1 MDHNKLLK
9 KSASDVKKLA
19 TKYGVDLKSDYP
31 LSQILLADYEKSKSK
46 KTDSKATGKKDIIG
60 AGELEIM
67 PEGYGFLRNSTVVND
82 IYVSSSQI
90 KKLGLRNSDYVI
102 SKIREPLSSEKN
114 YAILEAILINDNP
127 IDKSKSRKK
136 FDDLAPH
143 YPDQKIKL
151 GESISCRMIE
161 MIAPIGRGQRALI
174 VAPPKAGKTVLISEI
189 ANGILKSNEDV
200 EVWVLL
206 VDERPEEV
214 TDIKLNTKGAKV
226 YSSTFDE
233 EPRNHVKVVENVMEK
248 AKRAVEY
255 GKHIVILVDSIT
267 RMARAYNLV
276 VPNSGKLIS
285 GGLDPYSFV
294 MPKKFFGS
302 ARNIKEGG
310 SLTILGTALVDTGSR
325 MDEVVYEEFKGT
337 GNCEIHLDR
346 AISELRIFPAIN
358 IRKSGTRKEELFF
371 GKEELEAIYK
381 MRKYLLDNFNDA
393 EAVKKL
399 IDLVKKEKNNDIIL
413 YKFITSS

>member
-136 FDDLAPH
+136 FDDLAPQLH
-143 YPDQKIKL
+143 
-151 GESISCRMIE
+151 G
-161 MIAPIGRGQRALI
+161 
-174 VAPPKAGKTVLISEI
+174 
-189 ANGILKSNEDV
+189 
-200 EVWVLL
+200 
-206 VDERPEEV
+206 
-214 TDIKLNTKGAKV
+214 
-226 YSSTFDE
+226 
-233 EPRNHVKVVENVMEK
+233 
-248 AKRAVEY
+248 
-255 GKHIVILVDSIT
+255 
-267 RMARAYNLV
+267 
-276 VPNSGKLIS
+276 
-285 GGLDPYSFV
+285 
-294 MPKKFFGS
+294 
-302 ARNIKEGG
+302 
-310 SLTILGTALVDTGSR
+310 
-325 MDEVVYEEFKGT
+325 
-337 GNCEIHLDR
+337 
-346 AISELRIFPAIN
+346 
-358 IRKSGTRKEELFF
+358 
-371 GKEELEAIYK
+371 
-381 MRKYLLDNFNDA
+381 
-393 EAVKKL
+393 
-399 IDLVKKEKNNDIIL
+399 
-413 YKFITSS
+413 